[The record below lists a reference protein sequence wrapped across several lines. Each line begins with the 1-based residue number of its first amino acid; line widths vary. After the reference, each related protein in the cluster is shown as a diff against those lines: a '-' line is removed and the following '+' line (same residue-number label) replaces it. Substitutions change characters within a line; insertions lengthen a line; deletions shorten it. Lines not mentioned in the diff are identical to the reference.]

1 MKLINSDLRTFID
14 AFGIEGVRLVEA
26 FNVDIYMLDDATAQS
41 LNLGEVG
48 AMTAGNWFRKDGEAV
63 AMMFFNMDR
72 IAASVDPLTRH
83 IKGSVSKIFCSYL
96 VHELTHVQQIIDGRM
111 NQKDGKLIWEGKVW
125 KFKND
130 GSAEYYNYPW
140 EQEAHMAQFTYQ
152 CDGDVKAAR
161 KALNKLAKAA

>member
-1 MKLINSDLRTFID
+1 MKLINADLRTFID
-14 AFGIEGVRLVEA
+14 AFGVEGVRLMESYNVE
-26 FNVDIYMLDDATAQS
+26 VYLLDDATAQS
-41 LNLGEVG
+41 LCLGGVG
-48 AMTAGNWFRKDGEAV
+48 AMTAGNWNRKEGEAV
-63 AMMFFNMDR
+63 AIMFFNMDR

-83 IKGSVSKIFCSYL
+83 IKGAVSKIFCSYL

-111 NQKDGKLIWEGKVW
+111 KQKDGKIIWEGKSYKVT
-125 KFKND
+125 ND

-152 CDGDVKAAR
+152 CDGNVKAAR